1 MLDWLEITGIGCG
14 IVVVILFRIALHNAI
29 RQTVAEEMEQWRK
42 TGRVHADQNQERP
55 LSFTSSRH
63 ELVFELSCNRD
74 RYR

>member
-14 IVVVILFRIALHNAI
+14 IFVVILFRFALRNSV

-42 TGRVHADQNQERP
+42 NARFDAEESQVRP

-63 ELVFELSCNRD
+63 ELALELMCNRD
-74 RYR
+74 LYR